1 MNHENFIA
9 TAGRRALIDGP
20 HDMAVCVSDF
30 RTGSRYGAVWLMIV
44 KSTVK
49 GKLL

>member
-1 MNHENFIA
+1 MTYENFIA
-9 TAGRRALIDGP
+9 TAGNRAYGP
-20 HDMAVCVSDF
+20 CCIWQCAFQTF
-30 RTGSRYGAVWLMIV
+30 RQAAFQKAVWLIVV